1 MTGATGF
8 LGSHILESLREIS
21 NVIVLK
27 RSSSDTWRIG
37 EFLTG
42 VTCYD
47 ADKTAPENIFKG
59 HKIDGII
66 HAATE
71 YGRNKGADEIVAFVF
86 PLKLLELGI
95 ANKISFFLNT
105 DTFYNMEGF
114 ASSHLFHYALS
125 KKQFEG
131 WLKVFRKQGARI
143 LNMKLSH
150 FYGLRDNTS
159 KFVPEMLSKMLRHEP
174 VIELT
179 AGKQRR
185 DFVYVDD
192 VVKAYRLLVE
202 KIDGIREPYLELEV
216 GTGQSV
222 SVKDFLKIMQRLTES
237 RSALEFGKL
246 PYRENEIME
255 HHAKTS
261 ELVRVLGWK
270 PEISI
275 EKGLKELIASEKGG
289 L

>member
-1 MTGATGF
+1 
-8 LGSHILESLREIS
+8 
-21 NVIVLK
+21 
-27 RSSSDTWRIG
+27 
-37 EFLTG
+37 
-42 VTCYD
+42 
-47 ADKTAPENIFKG
+47 
-59 HKIDGII
+59 
-66 HAATE
+66 
-71 YGRNKGADEIVAFVF
+71 
-86 PLKLLELGI
+86 
-95 ANKISFFLNT
+95 
-105 DTFYNMEGF
+105 
-114 ASSHLFHYALS
+114 
-125 KKQFEG
+125 
-131 WLKVFRKQGARI
+131 
-143 LNMKLSH
+143 MKLSH

-179 AGKQRR
+179 AGKQWG